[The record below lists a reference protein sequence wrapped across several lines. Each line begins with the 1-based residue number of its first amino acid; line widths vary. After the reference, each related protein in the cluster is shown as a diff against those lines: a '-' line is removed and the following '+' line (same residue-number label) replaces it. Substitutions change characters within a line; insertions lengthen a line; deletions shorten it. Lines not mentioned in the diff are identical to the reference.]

1 MEEEEEEME
10 LIVVVEEEEMELM
23 VVDEE
28 MVELPCKAPSPWS
41 GSFHTRGIPSTK
53 LNANTNPL

>member
-1 MEEEEEEME
+1 ME
-10 LIVVVEEEEMELM
+10 EEEEMELM

-28 MVELPCKAPSPWS
+28 MVELPCKAPSLWS